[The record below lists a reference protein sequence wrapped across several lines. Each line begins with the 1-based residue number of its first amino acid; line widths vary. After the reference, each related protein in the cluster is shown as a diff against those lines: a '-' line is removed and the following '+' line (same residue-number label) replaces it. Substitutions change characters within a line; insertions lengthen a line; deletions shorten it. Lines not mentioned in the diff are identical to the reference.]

1 MKVGAE
7 KDASAGKKAV
17 VPGSVVL
24 GSVGLNMDETRL
36 VSALKEAGEKLN
48 GAAGE
53 AVLDFSAVRRL
64 DTGMLRA
71 MEEFARLA
79 EAKATKI
86 VLRGVNVEV
95 YKVLKLMKLTQ
106 RFSFVN

>member
-1 MKVGAE
+1 MNVIAE
-7 KDASAGKKAV
+7 KDASAGEKVA
-17 VPGSVVL
+17 GL
-24 GSVGLNMDETRL
+24 GSAVLKLDETEL
-36 VSALKEAGEKLN
+36 ASTLKEAAEKLN
-48 GAAGE
+48 GAVGE

-64 DTGMLRA
+64 DTSMLRA
-71 MEEFARLA
+71 MEEFACVG
-79 EAKATKI
+79 EAKAVKM

>member
-1 MKVGAE
+1 MKVITE
-7 KDASAGKKAV
+7 KDASAGEDAAGL
-17 VPGSVVL
+17 GSVVL
-24 GSVGLNMDETRL
+24 KLDETKL
-36 VSALKEAGEKLN
+36 ASTLKETAEKLN

-53 AVLDFSAVRRL
+53 TVLDFSAVRRL
-64 DTGMLRA
+64 DTGMVRA
-71 MEEFARLA
+71 MEEFARVA
-79 EAKATKI
+79 EAKAIKI